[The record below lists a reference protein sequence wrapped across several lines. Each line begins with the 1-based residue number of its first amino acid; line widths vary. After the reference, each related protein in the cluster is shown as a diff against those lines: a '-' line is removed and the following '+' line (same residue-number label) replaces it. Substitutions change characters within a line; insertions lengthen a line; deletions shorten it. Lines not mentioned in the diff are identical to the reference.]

1 VPLTASK
8 ATLAFCEPVKIFRV
22 FPLIFN
28 LDFRIGYTL
37 NYCPDFGVHYRIY
50 KKVGITIVIEPAT
63 KRCCIEHRQKNS
75 YQ

>member
-1 VPLTASK
+1 ASK

-37 NYCPDFGVHYRIY
+37 NYCPDFGVHYSSCTPGIVLMSICHY
-50 KKVGITIVIEPAT
+50 PIGKFEVG
-63 KRCCIEHRQKNS
+63 
-75 YQ
+75 